1 MGFSG
6 KGFRGLGGFGIGW
19 FSRLGGLGCLG
30 VGGGGIGVYKFR
42 GLEVQGLYFLCLRYS
57 SRNTTTT
64 TSTSTSTS
72 TQMIFVSVFVC
83 EILVCRVCKIPVGA
97 FVSLWPL
104 KKTADFW
111 LRGKQNCVCNFVFAA
126 SGLDFEALVF
136 KTF

>member
-1 MGFSG
+1 M
-6 KGFRGLGGFGIGW
+6 FG
-19 FSRLGGLGCLG
+19 C
-30 VGGGGIGVYKFR
+30 GGGGIGVYKFR

-57 SRNTTTT
+57 SRNTTTTATTTTTSTSSSSTTTT